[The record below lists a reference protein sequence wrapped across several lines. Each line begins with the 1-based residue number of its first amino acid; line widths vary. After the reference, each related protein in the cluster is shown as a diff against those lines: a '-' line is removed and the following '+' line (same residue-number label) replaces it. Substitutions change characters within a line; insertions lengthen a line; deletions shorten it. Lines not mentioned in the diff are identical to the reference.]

1 MFAEKKII
9 KTQKGDFTL
18 FKDFTKLTCKTHPL
32 FEWWSHIGMPSL
44 NLRKYTFFPSLKK
57 MHCVPV
63 FKIIARFVDYKCVLE

>member
-44 NLRKYTFFPSLKK
+44 NLRKYTFFLSLK
-57 MHCVPV
+57 
-63 FKIIARFVDYKCVLE
+63 